1 MTECGHYILERQK
14 IGVWPFRRSVV
25 TLREYNGKGELICEQ
40 TGYERTFRKEYGY
53 RESEGKMFAYV
64 YWSVVAAS
72 VLLVL
77 MFIWGL
83 L

>member
-1 MTECGHYILERQK
+1 MPACGHYILERQK

-25 TLREYNGKGELICEQ
+25 TIREYNGKGELISEQ
-40 TGYERTFRKEYGY
+40 TGYESAFKKEYGIKED
-53 RESEGKMFAYV
+53 RMSAYI

-72 VLLVL
+72 ILLVQ